1 MKLPPVLRRP
11 GKLILCAL
19 LLTATAG
26 AALLFALQAQL
37 DGLTLEHSMDAYA
50 YVGTVTYGKASVE
63 ESTPSGKSLTAS
75 ALAVLDEE
83 LLSAIQDSPYVT
95 SFDTRTTRAGL
106 LEDIFTVPDRMI
118 TTARLKQHHFLEA
131 TVIAQLDSEELP
143 SLVCDWYTLRLE
155 QQWGGD
161 IRLQNSLQLT
171 LYRSAEDTPL
181 EKGDRIFL
189 IGSYM
194 ADGNGV
200 RTDRMSAYTGAG
212 AALSGKTGLLD
223 TCALTVIPEEAD
235 STQSI
240 TKYMETTGLLPLYE
254 AYCAMDKA
262 VTVREV
268 SDQMMHPHFSSGRI
282 FLESGRAIQPSDRGE
297 KVCVISQGI
306 SIRNR
311 LNVGDTIRLALADG
325 CYTTAGLSPAENGW
339 ESGLPMETEAP
350 LSYGDFAEYEIVGVF
365 SQISRDIKDPLFLD
379 QNDIFIPA
387 GNTAA
392 GDVRSYHFSFRVEG
406 FGYEAFQEALQPL
419 LQEKHYRLRLLDTG
433 WDEVEDT
440 FLLLQ
445 ERRRIMICFAGAA
458 FALAAVLFALLTH
471 RHCRYSYGLRRMLG
485 GTKREAA
492 REYASAFCLSG
503 LAGMA
508 AAVSGVLLAYTLW
521 MRQAMAQ
528 VLPTALPTAGQCA
541 LLLSQLALAELAL
554 AAGILALLC
563 AADER
568 RGLLRLI
575 RR

>member
-1 MKLPPVLRRP
+1 MKTPPVLRRP

-19 LLTATAG
+19 LLAATAG
-26 AALLFALQAQL
+26 AALLFALQARL
-37 DGLTLEHSMDAYA
+37 DGLTLAHSMDAYA
-50 YVGTVTYGKASVE
+50 YVGAVTYGKSAVE
-63 ESTPSGKSLTAS
+63 EAAPSGPSATAA
-75 ALAVLDEE
+75 ALAAVDGE
-83 LLSAIQDSPYVT
+83 LLSAIENSPYVT
-95 SFDTRTTRAGL
+95 SFDTRTVRAGL

-131 TVIAQLDSEELP
+131 SVIARLDSEELP
-143 SLVCDWYTLRLE
+143 SLCYDWYTLRVE

-161 IRLQNSLQLT
+161 IRLQGTVQLT
-171 LYRSAEDTPL
+171 LCRAADEAPL
-181 EKGDRIFL
+181 ERGERIFL
-189 IGSYM
+189 IGGYA

-200 RTDRMSAYTGAG
+200 RTDQMTAHTGA
-212 AALSGKTGLLD
+212 AASLSGKTGLLD
-223 TCALTVIPEEAD
+223 SCALARIPEGAD
-235 STQSI
+235 STRFI
-240 TKYMETTGLLPLYE
+240 TEYMENTGLLPLYE
-254 AYCAMDKA
+254 TYCTMDKA

-282 FLESGRAIQPSDRGE
+282 FLESGRAIQPSDRGT
-297 KVCVISQGI
+297 KVCVISQGL

-325 CYTTAGLSPAENGW
+325 CYTTAGLSPTENGW

-350 LSYGDFAEYEIVGVF
+350 LSYGDFADYEIVGVF

-387 GNTAA
+387 GDTAA
-392 GDVRSYHFSFRVEG
+392 GKVRSYNFSFRVEG
-406 FGYEAFQEALQPL
+406 FGYEAFQQELQPL
-419 LQEKHYRLRLLDTG
+419 LQEKQYRLRLLDTG

-492 REYASAFCLSG
+492 REYASAFCLGG

-521 MRQAMAQ
+521 MRQAMAE
-528 VLPTALPTAGQCA
+528 VLPTALPRQAGARCSFPSWRWRNWRWRRASSRCYAPPMSSGACCA
-541 LLLSQLALAELAL
+541 
-554 AAGILALLC
+554 
-563 AADER
+563 
-568 RGLLRLI
+568 
-575 RR
+575 